1 MHVFIF
7 FFFFGNY
14 LFTIIFHVSHLL
26 QKFHNSPLKFSLIA
40 ISLYKTEKH
49 TEISF
54 ASLCYI
60 ISHDFHYYYFFLLS
74 RYGARGG
81 GATLVEPLSAREIAR
96 HCRIELRAATKS
108 FRNLFLTYWERRE
121 MKTDDD
127 DGAEVC
133 FGSGGGW
140 GQRQIAV
147 AALLWLLPLLSL
159 PLDGEHARALVTLC
173 PAGRTLA
180 RSLRR
185 VARCTVG
192 RGGDGFQLFTV
203 FCFGFLPPQRVSSVC
218 KLTWRSSARCQF
230 Y

>member
-1 MHVFIF
+1 M
-7 FFFFGNY
+7 
-14 LFTIIFHVSHLL
+14 LSTR
-26 QKFHNSPLKFSLIA
+26 
-40 ISLYKTEKH
+40 LYNN
-49 TEISF
+49 
-54 ASLCYI
+54 
-60 ISHDFHYYYFFLLS
+60 SHDFHYYFFIFIIEIRS
-74 RYGARGG
+74 EEG

-96 HCRIELRAATKS
+96 HCRIELRAATES

-133 FGSGGGW
+133 FGSGCGW

-147 AALLWLLPLLSL
+147 AALLWLPLLLPLLSL

-173 PAGRTLA
+173 PEGRTLA
-180 RSLRR
+180 RSLGR

-192 RGGDGFQLFTV
+192 RDGDGFQLFTV

>member
-1 MHVFIF
+1 M
-7 FFFFGNY
+7 
-14 LFTIIFHVSHLL
+14 LSTR
-26 QKFHNSPLKFSLIA
+26 
-40 ISLYKTEKH
+40 LYNN
-49 TEISF
+49 
-54 ASLCYI
+54 
-60 ISHDFHYYYFFLLS
+60 SHDFHYYFFIFIIGIRS
-74 RYGARGG
+74 EEG

-96 HCRIELRAATKS
+96 HCRIELRAATES

-133 FGSGGGW
+133 FGSGCGW

-147 AALLWLLPLLSL
+147 AALLWLLLLPLLSL

-173 PAGRTLA
+173 PEGRTLA

-192 RGGDGFQLFTV
+192 RAGMRSNCLLFTV
-203 FCFGFLPPQRVSSVC
+203 LAFLPPQRVSSVC